1 MPLLQHHRAGN
12 LARTC
17 VHDRSRRD
25 PVFMNTS
32 QAPSRCH
39 QATMRHSLKQP
50 RDCIQIAYRLHIL
63 MLSVSRLRQHRCAA
77 QQTQPSK
84 HAATCACLARMA
96 VISPS
101 PTRHHM
107 LKTSVMGP
115 RHTASLTA
123 TAVRHPSTRRSEVVF
138 TTTPSASA
146 QCRHP
151 MILRQASQA
160 HLRLPM
166 PRAPRCRP
174 PHQEPILLATSLRHV
189 STWVPTAIPIIPRTY
204 SPHARLHLAIPLA
217 SWDQHA
223 RHIASRGSLK
233 R

>member
-12 LARTC
+12 LAHTC

-32 QAPSRCH
+32 QAPPRC
-39 QATMRHSLKQP
+39 QTMRRSLKA
-50 RDCIQIAYRLHIL
+50 RIHLRTFLCT
-63 MLSVSRLRQHRCAA
+63 SRLRQHRSAA

-84 HAATCACLARMA
+84 RAATCACSARMA

-101 PTRHHM
+101 PTRHQM
-107 LKTSVMGP
+107 LQTSVMGP
-115 RHTASLTA
+115 RRTASLTA
-123 TAVRHPSTRRSEVVF
+123 TAVRHPSAGRSVVVF

-189 STWVPTAIPIIPRTY
+189 STWVPTAIPIIPRTD

-217 SWDQHA
+217 SWDQPA